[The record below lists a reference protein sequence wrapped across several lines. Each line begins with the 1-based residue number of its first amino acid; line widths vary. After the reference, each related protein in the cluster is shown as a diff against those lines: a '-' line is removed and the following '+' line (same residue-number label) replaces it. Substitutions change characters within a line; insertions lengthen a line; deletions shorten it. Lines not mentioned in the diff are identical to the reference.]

1 MPATETLT
9 VRLSTEAD
17 AGLVKLAATTRRPK
31 TDLAAEAIEA
41 YVVRESEIVA
51 GIERGLDD
59 MHAGRVIPHD
69 EAMRRL
75 RATVERAR
83 QNNA

>member
-1 MPATETLT
+1 MPTTETLT

-17 AGLVKLAATTRRPK
+17 VGLVKLAATTRRPK
-31 TDLAAEAIEA
+31 AELAAEAIEA
-41 YVVRESEIVA
+41 YVAEESEIVA

-59 MHAGRVIPHD
+59 MRAGRVVPHD

-75 RATVERAR
+75 HATVVRAR
-83 QNNA
+83 RDNA